1 MQEYGNNVS
10 VPPRSRGIAGIFCRP
25 KKKDPS
31 GAEIQKKAWETIRM
45 LSHCDST
52 PSGDRSMTGYVAGL
66 HLKEEL
72 LRLEKRQIIDGRK
85 NTAHYRDRP
94 GAGASVRRLFRYIL
108 WLWPYL
114 PGGHNRHKAA
124 YRE

>member
-1 MQEYGNNVS
+1 
-10 VPPRSRGIAGIFCRP
+10 
-25 KKKDPS
+25 
-31 GAEIQKKAWETIRM
+31 M

-94 GAGASVRRLFRYIL
+94 GAGASVRRLFVIFFGFGHISQAVITDTKLHIGNKSITIL
-108 WLWPYL
+108 L
-114 PGGHNRHKAA
+114 
-124 YRE
+124 